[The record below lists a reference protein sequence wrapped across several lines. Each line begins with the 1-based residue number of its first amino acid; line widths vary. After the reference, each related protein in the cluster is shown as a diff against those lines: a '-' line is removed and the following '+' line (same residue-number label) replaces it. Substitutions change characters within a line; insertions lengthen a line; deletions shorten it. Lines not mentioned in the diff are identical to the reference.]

1 MVCVF
6 ECTVFRCGL
15 LPVLHGGCDVRVFT
29 VLRAAVSTA
38 INVAVGCVNALTAL
52 TALAAIAARLCV
64 LR

>member
-6 ECTVFRCGL
+6 ECSVFRCGL

-38 INVAVGCVNALTAL
+38 INVGGW
-52 TALAAIAARLCV
+52 